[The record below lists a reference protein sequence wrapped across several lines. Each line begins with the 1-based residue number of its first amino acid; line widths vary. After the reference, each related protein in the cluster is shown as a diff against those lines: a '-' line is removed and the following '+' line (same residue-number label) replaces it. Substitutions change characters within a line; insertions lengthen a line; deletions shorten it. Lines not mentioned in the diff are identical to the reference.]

1 MPSSKSKRILVLDNS
16 EEVLTRLE
24 TLLAGAGYETVSTW
38 SGLEALRHL
47 ESGPFDA
54 LLLEDYVADLHTGDF
69 LRRVLQLATRP
80 RVIVMRI
87 TPKPGNLRRYE
98 SLGVS
103 AFVEKHRLEGIP
115 RILEACWTRQSCPES
130 AE

>member
-24 TLLAGAGYETVSTW
+24 TLLADAGYETVTTW
-38 SGLEALRHL
+38 SGLEALRQL
-47 ESGPFDA
+47 EAQPFDA
-54 LLLEDYVADLHTGDF
+54 VLLEDYVTDLHTGDF
-69 LRRVLQLATRP
+69 LRRVSQLVNRP

-98 SLGVS
+98 NLGVS

-115 RILEACWTRQSCPES
+115 RVLAACWTREGCPEGT
-130 AE
+130 E

>member
-16 EEVLTRLE
+16 EEVLTHLE
-24 TLLAGAGYETVSTW
+24 TLLAGAGYETVTTW
-38 SGLEALRHL
+38 SGLEALRQL
-47 ESGPFDA
+47 EAQPFDA
-54 LLLEDYVADLHTGDF
+54 LLLEDYVTDLHTGDF
-69 LRRVLQLATRP
+69 LRRVSQLGNRP
-80 RVIVMRI
+80 PVIVMRI

-103 AFVEKHRLEGIP
+103 AFVEKNRLEGIP
-115 RILEACWTRQSCPES
+115 RVLAACWTRQGCPEG